1 MVPSE
6 VPSAFLLS
14 VFGMHYGLHYKLFAP
29 TLAHGRNTAP
39 SCSGR
44 AGATSQNFG
53 RLKAVKIGVL

>member
-1 MVPSE
+1 
-6 VPSAFLLS
+6 
-14 VFGMHYGLHYKLFAP
+14 MHYGLHYKLFAP